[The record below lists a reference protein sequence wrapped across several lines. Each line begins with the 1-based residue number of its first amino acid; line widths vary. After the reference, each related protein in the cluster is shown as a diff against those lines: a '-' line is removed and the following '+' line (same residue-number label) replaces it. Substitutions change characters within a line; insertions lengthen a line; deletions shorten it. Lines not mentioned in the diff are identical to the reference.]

1 MKLSAGFLSA
11 AIALVACL
19 TVPVHG
25 ENFPSRPVTIVVPF
39 PPGGTA
45 DLLPRIIADKLRE
58 RWGQAVIV
66 ENRPGA
72 AGTSGSAWVANA
84 SPEGYVLL
92 SSPAGPLVINKLVQK
107 AFSFEPLDLS
117 PIAVLA
123 AVPSVLTVRANFP
136 AATVAEFIAYAKAH
150 PGKLNYASQG
160 PGSTSHLTAVMFA
173 NMTGTEM
180 VHVPYKGSSP
190 ALADLIAGNVDLMFD
205 NLGSSLAYHQ
215 AGRVRI
221 LAIAARQ
228 RAAALPD
235 MPTLDEAGLTGF
247 DSSTWFALMAP
258 PKTPPDVV
266 ARINRDVTEVLR
278 REDVR
283 ARLTDLGLTPIGD
296 TPAAARDLM
305 VSESQRWSDVVKN
318 AGISPE

>member
-1 MKLSAGFLSA
+1 MKLPAGLLSV
-11 AIALVACL
+11 AIALGPCL

-25 ENFPSRPVTIVVPF
+25 ESFPSRPVTIVVPF

-136 AATVAEFIAYAKAH
+136 AKTVGEFIAYARAH

-190 ALADLIAGNVDLMFD
+190 ALADLMAGNVDLMFD

-221 LAIAARQ
+221 LAVAARQ

-235 MPTLDEAGLTGF
+235 LPTLHESGLAGF
-247 DSSTWFALMAP
+247 DSSTWFALVAP
-258 PKTPPDVV
+258 PKTPADVV
-266 ARINRDVTEVLR
+266 ARINRDVTEILQR
-278 REDVR
+278 PDVR
-283 ARLTDLGLTPIGD
+283 SRLTDRAGLHGVRIATMDCGRQAGRHH
-296 TPAAARDLM
+296 TG
-305 VSESQRWSDVVKN
+305 VSR
-318 AGISPE
+318 

>member
-1 MKLSAGFLSA
+1 MKLPAGLRSA
-11 AIALVACL
+11 AIALAFCL
-19 TVPVHG
+19 TVPAHG

-45 DLLPRIIADKLRE
+45 DLLPRIVADKLRE
-58 RWGQAVIV
+58 RWGRAVIV

-84 SPEGYVLL
+84 APDGYVLL

-117 PIAVLA
+117 PIAVMA
-123 AVPSVLTVRANFP
+123 AVPSVLTVRSNFP
-136 AATVAEFIAYAKAH
+136 AVTVAEFIAYARAH

-215 AGRVRI
+215 AGKVRI
-221 LAIAARQ
+221 LAVAARQ

-235 MPTLDEAGLTGF
+235 MPTLHEAGLTGF
-247 DSSTWFALMAP
+247 DSSTWFALVAP

-266 ARINRDVTEVLR
+266 ARINRDVTEILR

-283 ARLTDLGLTPIGD
+283 ARLTDLGLMPVGD
-296 TPAAARDLM
+296 TPAAARDFM
-305 VSESQRWSDVVKN
+305 VSESQRWADVVTK
-318 AGISPE
+318 AGIGPE

>member
-1 MKLSAGFLSA
+1 LFSVAV
-11 AIALVACL
+11 ALLTCL
-19 TVPVHG
+19 TVPVNG
-25 ENFPSRPVTIVVPF
+25 ETFPSRPVTIVVPF

-58 RWGQAVIV
+58 RWGRTVVV

-72 AGTSGSAWVANA
+72 AGTTGSAWVANA
-84 SPEGYVLL
+84 APDGYVLL

-117 PIAVLA
+117 PIAVMA

-136 AATVAEFIAYAKAH
+136 ANTVAEFIAYAKAH

-160 PGSTSHLTAVMFA
+160 PGSTSHLTGVMFA
-173 NMTGTEM
+173 NMTKTEM
-180 VHVPYKGSSP
+180 VHVPYKGNSP

-205 NLGSSLAYHQ
+205 NLGSSLAFHQ
-215 AGRVRI
+215 AGKVRI

-235 MPTLDEAGLTGF
+235 MPTLDEAGLAGF
-247 DSSTWFALMAP
+247 DSSTWFALVAP

-266 ARINRDVTEVLR
+266 GLINRDVTEILR

-283 ARLTDLGLTPIGD
+283 ARLTDLGLTPVGD
-296 TPAAARDLM
+296 TPAAARDFM
-305 VSESQRWSDVVKN
+305 VSEARRWADVVKT

>member
-1 MKLSAGFLSA
+1 MKFPAGLLLAS
-11 AIALVACL
+11 IALLAGPG
-19 TVPVHG
+19 VPVSA
-25 ENFPSRPVTIVVPF
+25 ETFPSRPVTVVVPF

-72 AGTSGSAWVANA
+72 AGTTGSAWVANA
-84 SPEGYVLL
+84 SADGYMLL

-123 AVPSVLTVRANFP
+123 AVPSVLTVRADFP
-136 AATVAEFIAYAKAH
+136 AATVAEFIAYGKAN
-150 PGKLNYASQG
+150 PRKLNYASQG
-160 PGSTSHLTAVMFA
+160 PGSTSHLTGVMFV
-173 NMTGTEM
+173 NMTGVEM

-190 ALADLIAGNVDLMFD
+190 ALADLMAGNVDLMFD

-221 LAIAARQ
+221 LAIAARGGGGGGGAPGA
-228 RAAALPD
+228 RASPRPD
-235 MPTLDEAGLTGF
+235 PPPPPTKKL
-247 DSSTWFALMAP
+247 
-258 PKTPPDVV
+258 KK
-266 ARINRDVTEVLR
+266 
-278 REDVR
+278 
-283 ARLTDLGLTPIGD
+283 
-296 TPAAARDLM
+296 
-305 VSESQRWSDVVKN
+305 KN
-318 AGISPE
+318 NNKHKK

>member
-1 MKLSAGFLSA
+1 MKLPVGFLWAS
-11 AIALVACL
+11 IGLWPCL
-19 TVPVHG
+19 TVPVHAD
-25 ENFPSRPVTIVVPF
+25 NFPSRPVTIVVPF

-45 DLLPRIIADKLRE
+45 DILPRIVADKLRE

-66 ENRPGA
+66 ENKPGA
-72 AGTSGSAWVANA
+72 AGTSGSTSVANA
-84 SPEGYVLL
+84 APDGYVLL

-107 AFSFEPLDLS
+107 AFSFEPLDLA

-136 AATVAEFIAYAKAH
+136 AATVTEFIAHAKAN

-173 NMTGTEM
+173 NMTGVEM

-205 NLGSSLAYHQ
+205 NLGSSFAYHQ

-221 LAIAARQ
+221 LAIAARE
-228 RAAALPD
+228 RATALPD
-235 MPTLDEAGLTGF
+235 MPTLHEAGLTGF
-247 DSSTWFALMAP
+247 DSSTWFALVAP
-258 PKTPPDVV
+258 PKTPADVV
-266 ARINRDVTEVLR
+266 ARINRDVTEILR
-278 REDVR
+278 REDIR
-283 ARLTDLGLTPIGD
+283 ARLTDIGLTPVGG
-296 TPAAARDLM
+296 TPDAARDFIA
-305 VSESQRWSDVVKN
+305 SESRRWSAVVKKAN
-318 AGISPE
+318 LPKD

>member
-1 MKLSAGFLSA
+1 MKVLSGLLWVSIAVLPGLGVPASA
-11 AIALVACL
+11 E
-19 TVPVHG
+19 T
-25 ENFPSRPVTIVVPF
+25 FPSRPVTIVVPF

-58 RWGQAVIV
+58 RWGQTVIV

-72 AGTSGSAWVANA
+72 AGTTGSTWVANA
-84 SPEGYVLL
+84 SADGYVLL
-92 SSPAGPLVINKLVQK
+92 ASPAGPLVINKLVQK

-123 AVPSVLTVRANFP
+123 AVPSVLTVRADFP
-136 AATVAEFIAYAKAH
+136 AATVAEFIAYGKAN
-150 PGKLNYASQG
+150 PRKLNYASQG

-173 NMTGTEM
+173 NMTGVEM

-190 ALADLIAGNVDLMFD
+190 ALADLMAGNVDLMFD
-205 NLGSSLAYHQ
+205 NLGSSLAYHH

-235 MPTLDEAGLTGF
+235 LPTLHESGLAGF
-247 DSSTWFALMAP
+247 DSSTWFALVAP
-258 PKTPPDVV
+258 SRTPADVV
-266 ARINRDVTEVLR
+266 ARINRDVTGILQR
-278 REDVR
+278 QDVR
-283 ARLTDLGLTPIGD
+283 ARLTNLGLSPVGD
-296 TPAAARDLM
+296 TPDVARDFM
-305 VSESQRWSDVVKN
+305 VSESRRWAAVVKQ

>member
-1 MKLSAGFLSA
+1 MKLPAGLLSCVL
-11 AIALVACL
+11 ALVACL

-25 ENFPSRPVTIVVPF
+25 EDFPSRPVTIVVPF

-72 AGTSGSAWVANA
+72 AGTTGSAWVANA

-136 AATVAEFIAYAKAH
+136 AATVAEFITYAKAH

-160 PGSTSHLTAVMFA
+160 PGSTSHLTGVMFA
-173 NMTGTEM
+173 NMTGIEM

-235 MPTLDEAGLTGF
+235 MPTLHESGLTDF
-247 DSSTWFALMAP
+247 DSSTWFALVAP
-258 PKTPPDVV
+258 PRTPADVV
-266 ARINRDVTEVLR
+266 ASINRDVTEILR

-283 ARLTDLGLTPIGD
+283 ARLTDLGLSPVGD
-296 TPAAARDLM
+296 TPAAARDFM
-305 VSESQRWSDVVKN
+305 VSESRRWTAVVKQ
-318 AGISPE
+318 AGITPE

>member
-1 MKLSAGFLSA
+1 
-11 AIALVACL
+11 
-19 TVPVHG
+19 
-25 ENFPSRPVTIVVPF
+25 
-39 PPGGTA
+39 
-45 DLLPRIIADKLRE
+45 
-58 RWGQAVIV
+58 
-66 ENRPGA
+66 
-72 AGTSGSAWVANA
+72 
-84 SPEGYVLL
+84 
-92 SSPAGPLVINKLVQK
+92 LVINKLVQK

-117 PIAVLA
+117 PIAVMA
-123 AVPSVLTVRANFP
+123 AVPSVLTVRSNFP
-136 AATVAEFIAYAKAH
+136 AVTVAEFIAYARAH

-215 AGRVRI
+215 AGKVRI
-221 LAIAARQ
+221 LAVAARQ

-235 MPTLDEAGLTGF
+235 MPTLHEAGLTGF
-247 DSSTWFALMAP
+247 DSSTWFALVAP

-266 ARINRDVTEVLR
+266 ARINRDVTEILR

-283 ARLTDLGLTPIGD
+283 ARLTDLGLMPVGD
-296 TPAAARDLM
+296 TPAAARGFM
-305 VSESQRWSDVVKN
+305 VSESQRWADVVTK
-318 AGISPE
+318 AGIGPE

>member
-1 MKLSAGFLSA
+1 MKLPVALLWASIGLWPCLAASARA
-11 AIALVACL
+11 
-19 TVPVHG
+19 

-84 SPEGYVLL
+84 AADGYVLL

-107 AFSFEPLDLS
+107 AFSFEPLDLA

-136 AATVAEFIAYAKAH
+136 AATVAGFIAHAKAN

-173 NMTGTEM
+173 NMTGVEM

-221 LAIAARQ
+221 LAIAARE
-228 RAAALPD
+228 RTAALPD
-235 MPTLDEAGLTGF
+235 MPTLHEAGLTGF
-247 DSSTWFALMAP
+247 DSSTWFALVAP
-258 PKTPPDVV
+258 PKTPADVV
-266 ARINRDVTEVLR
+266 ARINRDVTEILQR
-278 REDVR
+278 QDVR
-283 ARLTDLGLTPIGD
+283 ARLTDIGLTPIGGTSD
-296 TPAAARDLM
+296 AARDFI
-305 VSESQRWSDVVKN
+305 VSESRRWSAVVKK
-318 AGISPE
+318 AGITPE

>member
-1 MKLSAGFLSA
+1 MKLRTGLLSA
-11 AIALVACL
+11 AIALAACL
-19 TVPVHG
+19 AIPAHG
-25 ENFPSRPVTIVVPF
+25 EDFPSRPVTIVVPF

-45 DLLPRIIADKLRE
+45 DLLPRIVADKLRE
-58 RWGQAVIV
+58 RWGRTVIV

-72 AGTSGSAWVANA
+72 AGTTGSAWVANA
-84 SPEGYVLL
+84 APDGYVLL

-117 PIAVLA
+117 PITVMA
-123 AVPSVLTVRANFP
+123 AVPSVLTVRENFP
-136 AATVAEFIAYAKAH
+136 AKTAAEFIAYAKAH

-205 NLGSSLAYHQ
+205 NLGSSLTYHQ

-228 RAAALPD
+228 RAAAL
-235 MPTLDEAGLTGF
+235 
-247 DSSTWFALMAP
+247 
-258 PKTPPDVV
+258 
-266 ARINRDVTEVLR
+266 
-278 REDVR
+278 
-283 ARLTDLGLTPIGD
+283 
-296 TPAAARDLM
+296 
-305 VSESQRWSDVVKN
+305 
-318 AGISPE
+318 

>member
-1 MKLSAGFLSA
+1 MKLPAGLLSA
-11 AIALVACL
+11 AIALAPCL

-136 AATVAEFIAYAKAH
+136 AKTVGEFIAYARAH

-190 ALADLIAGNVDLMFD
+190 ALADLMAGNVDLMFD

-221 LAIAARQ
+221 LAVAARQ

-235 MPTLDEAGLTGF
+235 LPTLHESGLAGF
-247 DSSTWFALMAP
+247 DSSTWFALVAP
-258 PKTPPDVV
+258 PKTPADVV
-266 ARINRDVTEVLR
+266 ARINRDVTEILQR
-278 REDVR
+278 PDVR
-283 ARLTDLGLTPIGD
+283 SRLTDLGLSPVGD
-296 TPAAARDLM
+296 TPDAARDFM
-305 VSESQRWSDVVKN
+305 VSESRRWTAVVKQ
-318 AGISPE
+318 AGITPE

>member
-1 MKLSAGFLSA
+1 MRLSAGFLSA
-11 AIALVACL
+11 ALAFAVCL

-25 ENFPSRPVTIVVPF
+25 EDFPSRPVTIVVPF

-45 DLLPRIIADKLRE
+45 DLLPRIVADKLRE
-58 RWGQAVIV
+58 RWGRTVIV

-84 SPEGYVLL
+84 APDGYVLL

-117 PIAVLA
+117 PIAVMA

-136 AATVAEFIAYAKAH
+136 AATVAEFIAYAKAN

-221 LAIAARQ
+221 LAIAARK

-247 DSSTWFALMAP
+247 DSSTWFALVAP
-258 PKTPPDVV
+258 PKTAPDVV
-266 ARINRDVTEVLR
+266 TRINRDVTEILR

-283 ARLTDLGLTPIGD
+283 ARLTDLGLTPVGD
-296 TPAAARDLM
+296 TPTAARDLM
-305 VSESQRWSDVVKN
+305 VSESQRWSEVVKT
-318 AGISPE
+318 AGITPE